1 MPKVPK
7 VGKGVMDNTEFAK
20 ELEKTDKEV
29 CCTDHSFVFGTTE
42 YSRRDCNSQPNH

>member
-20 ELEKTDKEV
+20 ELEKTREGFAIKLQF
-29 CCTDHSFVFGTTE
+29 TLNFRHFS
-42 YSRRDCNSQPNH
+42 SL